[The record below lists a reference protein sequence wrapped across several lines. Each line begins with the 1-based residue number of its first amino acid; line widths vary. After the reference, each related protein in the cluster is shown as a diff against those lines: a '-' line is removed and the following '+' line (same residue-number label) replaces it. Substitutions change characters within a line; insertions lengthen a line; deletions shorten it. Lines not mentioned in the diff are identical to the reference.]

1 MKRRARK
8 AYPAGAARAARIE
21 SAAGA
26 VGAARTARDART
38 ACAAVLAAVLALS
51 PAAGP
56 AASESLSGCLTAYA
70 ITRPAGLDDLTW
82 LKLQDNVMEYEEL
95 ENLVRY
101 YNPSYQQVLE
111 SIMPMID
118 ASRQT
123 ASQMKSSEEL
133 KTMKDQM
140 KEIKK
145 TLDQMDPN
153 SQSLEEQLLYQQL
166 SGMYGILQAS
176 VQGTEQGIKAIRKT
190 ANTLDGDTRAVREQT
205 LKSLTFGAQQ
215 MFIGYNQALAS
226 LDLCS
231 AAVELAQAAANSAQV
246 RYGIGMATEED
257 VLSAQQSL
265 LTALS
270 QQQSLNDTLTT
281 LRQNLC
287 LMTGWT
293 YNADPVIG
301 TVPAPDL
308 ARIDSMNPES
318 DIPAA
323 IAASYSLDTL
333 KDSLTG
339 KTAVRKNRTLG
350 EAEETIKIQ
359 VNTLYQTV
367 LADKASYDAAQTA
380 LAAANIAKESADR
393 QYSLGAIGRL
403 QYLQLQLSYLQ
414 QKMAADAAAMTLT
427 QSILTYEWALDG
439 IILNEQQQEA

>member
-8 AYPAGAARAARIE
+8 AYPAGAARAAKIE

-26 VGAARTARDART
+26 VGAVRTARA

-56 AASESLSGCLTAYA
+56 AAPAALPGCMTAYA
-70 ITRPAGLDDLTW
+70 ISRPAGLDDLTW

-133 KTMKDQM
+133 KTMKDTA
-140 KEIKK
+140 KDLKK

-153 SQSLEEQLLYQQL
+153 SEYLPEQQVYWQTYAVYTALQE
-166 SGMYGILQAS
+166 GIS
-176 VQGTEQGIKAIRKT
+176 GTEQGIRAIGRT
-190 ANTLDGDTRAVREQT
+190 AGTLEDDTSTVREQT

-226 LDLCS
+226 LDLCN
-231 AAVELAQAAANSAQV
+231 AAVELSQAAANSAEV
-246 RYGIGMATEED
+246 RYGIGLATEED

-308 ARIDSMNPES
+308 GRIDSMNPES

-333 KDSLTG
+333 KDSLSGRTS
-339 KTAVRKNRTLG
+339 TRKNRTLG

-359 VNTLYQTV
+359 VNSLYQTV